1 MSALTL
7 DWAAAADAGPALAGG
22 KGWQLAMMA
31 RMGVPVPDGFVL
43 SAQASRE
50 RAADGDLSPSARQAL
65 RQALEARGWLNLPL
79 ALRSSAPQEDS
90 AGASFAG
97 IHLSCLNVR
106 GADAA
111 FAAARRIWDS
121 AAMPQARA
129 YRERLGLAGDGGMAV
144 VVMPLI
150 EARVSGIAFTR
161 DPVGGRHDEMLI
173 HANWGLGEALVSGQA
188 EGDEYRLRE
197 DATTLSWRLAASR
210 IGAKRQASR
219 PLADGQGTGLRP
231 TRDDE
236 ARAATLTPAQAEAL
250 GAIARDAA
258 RALDYSA
265 QGHDLEWAW
274 DGQRFWILQARPIT
288 AAARHAYD
296 GLRGQP
302 RTGRA
307 ATRARCCP
315 MRCRRW
321 NGRRCASCACAC

>member
-1 MSALTL
+1 
-7 DWAAAADAGPALAGG
+7 
-22 KGWQLAMMA
+22 MMA

-50 RAADGDLSPSARQAL
+50 RAADGDLSPSAQAL

-121 AAMPQARA
+121 AATPQARA

-197 DATTLSWRLAASR
+197 DATTVVAPGRQPDR
-210 IGAKRQASR
+210 RQA
-219 PLADGQGTGLRP
+219 P
-231 TRDDE
+231 
-236 ARAATLTPAQAEAL
+236 
-250 GAIARDAA
+250 
-258 RALDYSA
+258 
-265 QGHDLEWAW
+265 
-274 DGQRFWILQARPIT
+274 
-288 AAARHAYD
+288 
-296 GLRGQP
+296 GQP
-302 RTGRA
+302 A
-307 ATRARCCP
+307 A
-315 MRCRRW
+315 
-321 NGRRCASCACAC
+321 GRRPGAPACGPRGTMRRAPPR

>member
-43 SAQASRE
+43 SAQANRE
-50 RAADGDLSPSARQAL
+50 RAADGDLSPSARQA
-65 RQALEARGWLNLPL
+65 APGAGGARL
-79 ALRSSAPQEDS
+79 AESA
-90 AGASFAG
+90 AGATLVRASGGFGGRVLAG

-121 AAMPQARA
+121 AATPQARA

-236 ARAATLTPAQAEAL
+236 ARAAADAGPGRSAGRDRPGRGPRAGLL
-250 GAIARDAA
+250 GARP
-258 RALDYSA
+258 RPGMGLGRPTFLDPA
-265 QGHDLEWAW
+265 GAPHH
-274 DGQRFWILQARPIT
+274 R
-288 AAARHAYD
+288 
-296 GLRGQP
+296 RGAP
-302 RTGRA
+302 
-307 ATRARCCP
+307 CL
-315 MRCRRW
+315 
-321 NGRRCASCACAC
+321 